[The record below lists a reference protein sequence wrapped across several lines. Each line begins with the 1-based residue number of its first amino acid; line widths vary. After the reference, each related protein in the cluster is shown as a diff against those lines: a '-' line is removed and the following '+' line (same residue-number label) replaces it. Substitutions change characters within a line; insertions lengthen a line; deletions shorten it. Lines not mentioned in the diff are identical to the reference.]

1 MGEKAR
7 KLAIRPDVTA
17 WQMGSQDVGQRSM
30 WIEGGTGELRAPGLQ
45 APRVKRTLRTLG
57 S

>member
-7 KLAIRPDVTA
+7 KLAIRPEFTA
-17 WQMGSQDVGQRSM
+17 WLMGSQDVGQRSV
-30 WIEGGTGELRAPGLQ
+30 WIEGRTGELRAPGLQ
-45 APRVKRTLRTLG
+45 APRVKNTLRTLG

>member
-1 MGEKAR
+1 MGEKVR
-7 KLAIRPDVTA
+7 KLAIRPEVTA
-17 WQMGSQDVGQRSM
+17 WLMESQDVEQGSV

-45 APRVKRTLRTLG
+45 APRVKNTPRTLG